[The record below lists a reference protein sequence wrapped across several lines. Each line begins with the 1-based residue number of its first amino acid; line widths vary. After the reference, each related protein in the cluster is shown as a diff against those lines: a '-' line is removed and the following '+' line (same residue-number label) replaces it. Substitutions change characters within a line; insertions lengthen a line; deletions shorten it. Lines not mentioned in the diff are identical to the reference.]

1 MISFSVTPFTDLP
14 AHRIIRSYFTKE
26 RHNEEQ
32 TIVDSELS
40 HLWSEERRYEENR
53 FAMIMAE
60 LNAMSKE
67 LGVVVSGTPDLES
80 TAVAESDSTDC
91 STRKNGM
98 STTPEDESRYL
109 ALADRLLVAPSEAY
123 AHMDS
128 DTWYLLEKAREEQRQ
143 ERWLNS
149 MNIKVQT
156 LLQEARDVL
165 GTPTVPSS
173 TSESIQGLGS
183 DIANEDETSYSVPF
197 DVISLYMRDESSFT
211 SAGSTLLESNT
222 SFDRDSIIAGSNSD
236 GDWLVGDTSTD
247 TADTSFSSDQ
257 YVATDKLGQSQEC
270 IYEPKNQLN
279 PVLERPAIRCHSIQ
293 WSPFTNEVL
302 LP

>member
-32 TIVDSELS
+32 PTVDSELS

-53 FAMIMAE
+53 FAMIMTE
-60 LNAMSKE
+60 LNAMAKE

-80 TAVAESDSTDC
+80 IATAESSTDC
-91 STRKNGM
+91 STL
-98 STTPEDESRYL
+98 STTPEAESRYL
-109 ALADRLLVAPSEAY
+109 ALPDGLFVAPSEAY
-123 AHMDS
+123 AYMDS

-143 ERWLNS
+143 ERWLNR
-149 MNIKVQT
+149 MDIKVQT

-173 TSESIQGLGS
+173 TSESLQGLCS
-183 DIANEDETSYSVPF
+183 DIANEDDASYNVPF
-197 DVISLYMRDESSFT
+197 DVISLYMRDESSSFT
-211 SAGSTLLESNT
+211 SDGSTLLEGNT
-222 SFDRDSIIAGSNSD
+222 SFDHDSIITGSNSD

-247 TADTSFSSDQ
+247 TSDTSFSSDQ
-257 YVATDKLGQSQEC
+257 YVATDKPSQSQEC
-270 IYEPKNQLN
+270 IYEPKKQLD
-279 PVLERPAIRCHSIQ
+279 PVLERSTIQCHSIQ

>member
-26 RHNEEQ
+26 RRNEEQ
-32 TIVDSELS
+32 TAVDSELS
-40 HLWSEERRYEENR
+40 HLWSEERRYEEKR

-60 LNAMSKE
+60 LDAVSKE
-67 LGVVVSGTPDLES
+67 LGIVVSGTPDLES
-80 TAVAESDSTDC
+80 TAAAETGSSI
-91 STRKNGM
+91 RRNEI
-98 STTPEDESRYL
+98 STTPEADL
-109 ALADRLLVAPSEAY
+109 PLADRLIVAPSEASAY
-123 AHMDS
+123 MDL

-156 LLQEARDVL
+156 LLQEAHHVL
-165 GTPTVPSS
+165 GTSMAPSS
-173 TSESIQGLGS
+173 TSESLQGLGS
-183 DIANEDETSYSVPF
+183 DIANENESSYSVPF

-211 SAGSTLLESNT
+211 SEGSTLLEGNT
-222 SFDRDSIIAGSNSD
+222 SFDRDSIIPGSNSD

-257 YVATDKLGQSQEC
+257 YVATDKPDQSQEC
-270 IYEPKNQLN
+270 IYVPMKQLD
-279 PVLERPAIRCHSIQ
+279 PVLERPAIQCHSSIQ
-293 WSPFTNEVL
+293 WSPFTNDVL

>member
-32 TIVDSELS
+32 TTVDSELS

-53 FAMIMAE
+53 FAMIMNE

-80 TAVAESDSTDC
+80 LATAESSTDC
-91 STRKNGM
+91 STL

-109 ALADRLLVAPSEAY
+109 ALPDGLFVAPSEAY
-123 AHMDS
+123 AYMDS

-165 GTPTVPSS
+165 GTPKVPSS
-173 TSESIQGLGS
+173 TSESLQSLGS
-183 DIANEDETSYSVPF
+183 DIANEDDANYSVPF
-197 DVISLYMRDESSFT
+197 DVISLYMRDESSSFT
-211 SAGSTLLESNT
+211 TLLEVNT
-222 SFDRDSIIAGSNSD
+222 SFDHDSIITSSNSD

-257 YVATDKLGQSQEC
+257 YVATDTPGQSQEC
-270 IYEPKNQLN
+270 IYEPKKQLD
-279 PVLERPAIRCHSIQ
+279 PVLERTTIQCHSIQ